1 MSSDEFRRDF
11 HGIVPDPPPGTP
23 TETANEAWRMAYVAR
38 AAALRAE
45 QKVAGILDGQLNL
58 FEEYGRLQTNI
69 ARYFEQMNRRFDD
82 LEERLDKKVDDAA
95 TSADEARTSSHDLQ
109 HELEKME
116 TILHNVKEHTVDSVR
131 VKDLVDAR
139 VEVVVSK
146 ARLAELEKASAEAAI
161 ERNTRAAEKRNFKLT
176 TWGLILVTILG
187 VVLTHFVEHA
197 SSNSATV
204 TAPSK

>member
-1 MSSDEFRRDF
+1 
-11 HGIVPDPPPGTP
+11 
-23 TETANEAWRMAYVAR
+23 
-38 AAALRAE
+38 
-45 QKVAGILDGQLNL
+45 
-58 FEEYGRLQTNI
+58 
-69 ARYFEQMNRRFDD
+69 
-82 LEERLDKKVDDAA
+82 
-95 TSADEARTSSHDLQ
+95 
-109 HELEKME
+109 ME